1 MKVFS
6 VWIKGIDGALR
17 LRLDGLENAKWLLSR
32 LRLML
37 EPPQPIPAADLLS
50 DQNGKKR
57 RLSFEYAARSA

>member
-17 LRLDGLENAKWLLSR
+17 LRLDGLENAKWPLSR

-37 EPPQPIPAADLLS
+37 EPPQPVPAAD
-50 DQNGKKR
+50 
-57 RLSFEYAARSA
+57 